1 MVGSLFLTLLEFE
14 EKIKVLKDT
23 YKDEKLML
31 KEKFEQDQN
40 QLSYIKKLIEFVSY
54 L

>member
-23 YKDEKLML
+23 YKDEKTNV
-31 KEKFEQDQN
+31 KREIRTRSK
-40 QLSYIKKLIEFVSY
+40 SVIIY
-54 L
+54 